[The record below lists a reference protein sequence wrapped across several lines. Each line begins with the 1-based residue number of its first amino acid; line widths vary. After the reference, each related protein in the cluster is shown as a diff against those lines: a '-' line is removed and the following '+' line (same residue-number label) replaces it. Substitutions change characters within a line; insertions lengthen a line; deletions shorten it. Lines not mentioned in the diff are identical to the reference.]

1 MADLITRLLL
11 NTQQFD
17 NNLGKSSKQIQG
29 FQKNIQS
36 ISAGAAKALGPL
48 GAVIGATMGAVE
60 LLNKG
65 LNANA
70 TLQGKF
76 NSYVEAGSTVVDQF
90 FSSIY
95 NGDWTAFNDGILEA
109 IGNAQKFA
117 QQYTNIMKMLQVT
130 SARYERVDA
139 EKNRLESIIEDENR
153 SLSERKKAQTE
164 LDKILMMGIADIR
177 EDAQNVEKYLTEKLA
192 NMGITGNIDNAQ
204 RLIEDLY
211 DPTSSLR
218 SRVDTYRDIRSNK
231 NQVIN
236 PNAFKYT
243 GDEWYKIN
251 TEATAKYYQ
260 NYTESERKYYDSL
273 IGVIDSLT
281 EESYQKL
288 AELFDRRSDLVD
300 KAGTWEKDRTG
311 AKNEIIDA
319 ETIKAVVKESAKEGT
334 KEAIKEG
341 AQEVKLEPINVPI
354 RLLTEEDLDYG
365 INKMVRDDIE
375 SGKIKVSPID
385 TDSIKNNYDYADS
398 LNTIATVMGSI
409 TNLTNEGAAGWI
421 AYGTNIISAISSA
434 LPMITSLTTAL
445 TAKAAA
451 EAAGSAASVPVVGW
465 INAIAAISTIVA
477 AMASVPKF
485 ATGGIVD
492 GSSFYGDKVLARVNS
507 GEMILNRSQQRNLFN
522 LINGGGASNTVK
534 FRIEGKELVGVLNA
548 YGSKTSKYK

>member
-1 MADLITRLLL
+1 MADLVTRLLL

-17 NNLGKSSKQIQG
+17 NNLGRSTQQVQG
-29 FQKNIQS
+29 FQRNIQS
-36 ISAGAAKALGPL
+36 FSTGAINAFTKFS
-48 GAVIGATMGAVE
+48 GAIGITVGSIE
-60 LLNKG
+60 LLQKG

-70 TLQGKF
+70 TLQDKF

-117 QQYTNIMKMLQVT
+117 AQYTNIMKMLQVT

-139 EKNRLESIIEDENR
+139 EKNRLESIVEDESR

-177 EDAQNVEKYLTEKLA
+177 EDAQNVEKYLTERLSS
-192 NMGITGNIDNAQ
+192 MGVTGNIDNAQ

-218 SRVDTYRDIRSNK
+218 SRVDTYRDIRAKK
-231 NQVIN
+231 NQVVN
-236 PNAFKYT
+236 PNALQYS

-251 TEATAKYYQ
+251 QEATAKYYQ
-260 NYTESERKYYDSL
+260 NYTKAEREYYDSL
-273 IGVIDSLT
+273 IRVIDSLT

-288 AELFDRRSDLVD
+288 AELFDRRSDLID

-319 ETIKAVVKESAKEGT
+319 ETTKSVVQT
-334 KEAIKEG
+334 AIKEG
-341 AQEVKLEPINVPI
+341 AEEAKKEIKLKPIDVPI

-365 INKMVRDDIE
+365 INKMVKSDIE
-375 SGKIKVSPID
+375 SGKIKINPID
-385 TDSIKNNYDYADS
+385 TSSIDTNYDYLDS
-398 LNTIATVMGSI
+398 LNAIASVMGSI

-421 AYGTNIISAISSA
+421 AYGTNLITAISSA
-434 LPMITSLTTAL
+434 LPMIASLTTAL

-451 EAAGSAASVPVVGW
+451 EAAGSAAAVPIVGW
-465 INAIAAISTIVA
+465 VNAIAAVSAIVA

-485 ATGGIVD
+485 ANGGIVD

-522 LINGGGASNTVK
+522 LIDSGGTSNAVK

>member
-1 MADLITRLLL
+1 
-11 NTQQFD
+11 
-17 NNLGKSSKQIQG
+17 
-29 FQKNIQS
+29 
-36 ISAGAAKALGPL
+36 
-48 GAVIGATMGAVE
+48 
-60 LLNKG
+60 
-65 LNANA
+65 
-70 TLQGKF
+70 
-76 NSYVEAGSTVVDQF
+76 
-90 FSSIY
+90 
-95 NGDWTAFNDGILEA
+95 
-109 IGNAQKFA
+109 
-117 QQYTNIMKMLQVT
+117 MKMLQVT

-218 SRVDTYRDIRSNK
+218 SRVDTYRDIRDTK

-251 TEATAKYYQ
+251 TEATAKYYR
-260 NYTESERKYYDSL
+260 NYTESEREYYDSL
-273 IGVIDSLT
+273 IRVIDSLT

-288 AELFDRRSDLVD
+288 SELFDRRSDLVD

-319 ETIKAVVKESAKEGT
+319 ETTKAVVKKSVKEGT
-334 KEAIKEG
+334 QEAVK
-341 AQEVKLEPINVPI
+341 EVKLEPINVPI

-375 SGKIKVSPID
+375 SGKIKVSPIN

-409 TNLTNEGAAGWI
+409 TNLTNEGAAGWL

-465 INAIAAISTIVA
+465 INAIAAISTIVT
-477 AMASVPKF
+477 AMAAVPKF

-522 LINGGGASNTVK
+522 LINGGGTSNTVK

>member
-1 MADLITRLLL
+1 
-11 NTQQFD
+11 
-17 NNLGKSSKQIQG
+17 
-29 FQKNIQS
+29 
-36 ISAGAAKALGPL
+36 
-48 GAVIGATMGAVE
+48 
-60 LLNKG
+60 
-65 LNANA
+65 
-70 TLQGKF
+70 
-76 NSYVEAGSTVVDQF
+76 
-90 FSSIY
+90 
-95 NGDWTAFNDGILEA
+95 
-109 IGNAQKFA
+109 
-117 QQYTNIMKMLQVT
+117 MKMLQVT
-130 SARYERVDA
+130 KARYERVDA
-139 EKNRLESIIEDENR
+139 EKNRLESIVEDEGR
-153 SLSERKKAQTE
+153 SLSERKKAQAE

-192 NMGITGNIDNAQ
+192 SMGITGNIDNAQ

-218 SRVDTYRDIRSNK
+218 SRVDSYRSSKEKGTSATFRATNYK
-231 NQVIN
+231 
-236 PNAFKYT
+236 
-243 GDEWYKIN
+243 EWADAQKQYLK
-251 TEATAKYYQ
+251 
-260 NYTESERKYYDSL
+260 YTESEKKYYDSL
-273 IGVIDSLT
+273 IRVIDSLT

-288 AELFDRRSDLVD
+288 TELFDRRSDLVD

-311 AKNEIIDA
+311 ARDEIIDA
-319 ETIKAVVKESAKEGT
+319 NKKLAQPVKTTVKTAVKEGT
-334 KEAIKEG
+334 QEAVK
-341 AQEVKLEPINVPI
+341 EVKLEPINVPI

-365 INKMVRDDIE
+365 INKRVREDIE
-375 SGKIKVSPID
+375 SGKIKVSPIN
-385 TDSIKNNYDYADS
+385 TDSIKSNYDYADS

-409 TNLTNEGAAGWI
+409 TNLTNEGAAGWL

-465 INAIAAISTIVA
+465 INAIAAISTIVT
-477 AMASVPKF
+477 AMAAVPKF

-522 LINGGGASNTVK
+522 LINGSGTSNTVK

>member
-1 MADLITRLLL
+1 
-11 NTQQFD
+11 
-17 NNLGKSSKQIQG
+17 
-29 FQKNIQS
+29 
-36 ISAGAAKALGPL
+36 
-48 GAVIGATMGAVE
+48 
-60 LLNKG
+60 
-65 LNANA
+65 
-70 TLQGKF
+70 
-76 NSYVEAGSTVVDQF
+76 
-90 FSSIY
+90 
-95 NGDWTAFNDGILEA
+95 
-109 IGNAQKFA
+109 
-117 QQYTNIMKMLQVT
+117 MLQVT

-218 SRVDTYRDIRSNK
+218 SRVDSYRSSKEKGTSATFRATNYK
-231 NQVIN
+231 
-236 PNAFKYT
+236 
-243 GDEWYKIN
+243 EWADAQKQYLK
-251 TEATAKYYQ
+251 
-260 NYTESERKYYDSL
+260 YTESEKKYYDSL
-273 IGVIDSLT
+273 IRVIDSLT

-288 AELFDRRSDLVD
+288 TELFDRRSDLVD

-311 AKNEIIDA
+311 ARDEIIDA
-319 ETIKAVVKESAKEGT
+319 NKKLAQPVKTTVKTAVKEGT
-334 KEAIKEG
+334 QEAVK
-341 AQEVKLEPINVPI
+341 EVKLEPINVPI

-365 INKMVRDDIE
+365 INKRVRDDIE
-375 SGKIKVSPID
+375 SGKIKVSPIN
-385 TDSIKNNYDYADS
+385 TDSIKSNYDYADS

-409 TNLTNEGAAGWI
+409 TNLTNEGAAGWL

-465 INAIAAISTIVA
+465 INAIAAISTIVT
-477 AMASVPKF
+477 AMAAVPKF

-522 LINGGGASNTVK
+522 LINGGGTSNTVK

>member
-1 MADLITRLLL
+1 
-11 NTQQFD
+11 
-17 NNLGKSSKQIQG
+17 
-29 FQKNIQS
+29 
-36 ISAGAAKALGPL
+36 
-48 GAVIGATMGAVE
+48 
-60 LLNKG
+60 
-65 LNANA
+65 
-70 TLQGKF
+70 
-76 NSYVEAGSTVVDQF
+76 
-90 FSSIY
+90 
-95 NGDWTAFNDGILEA
+95 
-109 IGNAQKFA
+109 
-117 QQYTNIMKMLQVT
+117 MKMLQVT

-139 EKNRLESIIEDENR
+139 EKNRLESIVEDEGR
-153 SLSERKKAQTE
+153 SLSERKKAQAE

-177 EDAQNVEKYLTEKLA
+177 EDAQNVEYYLKDMLSDI
-192 NMGITGNIDNAQ
+192 GITGNIDNAQ

-218 SRVDTYRDIRSNK
+218 SRVDSYRSSKEKGTSATFRATNYK
-231 NQVIN
+231 
-236 PNAFKYT
+236 
-243 GDEWYKIN
+243 EWADAQKQYLK
-251 TEATAKYYQ
+251 
-260 NYTESERKYYDSL
+260 YTESEKKYYDSL
-273 IGVIDSLT
+273 IRVIDSLT

-288 AELFDRRSDLVD
+288 TELFDRRSDLVD

-311 AKNEIIDA
+311 ARDEIIDA
-319 ETIKAVVKESAKEGT
+319 NKKLAQPVKTTVKTAVKEGT
-334 KEAIKEG
+334 QEAVK
-341 AQEVKLEPINVPI
+341 EVKLEPINVPI

-365 INKMVRDDIE
+365 INKRVREDIE
-375 SGKIKVSPID
+375 SGKIKVSPIN
-385 TDSIKNNYDYADS
+385 TDSIKSNYDYADS

-409 TNLTNEGAAGWI
+409 TNLTNEGAAGWL

-465 INAIAAISTIVA
+465 INAIAAISTIVT
-477 AMASVPKF
+477 AMAAVPKF

-522 LINGGGASNTVK
+522 LINGGGTSNTVK

>member
-1 MADLITRLLL
+1 
-11 NTQQFD
+11 
-17 NNLGKSSKQIQG
+17 
-29 FQKNIQS
+29 
-36 ISAGAAKALGPL
+36 
-48 GAVIGATMGAVE
+48 
-60 LLNKG
+60 
-65 LNANA
+65 
-70 TLQGKF
+70 
-76 NSYVEAGSTVVDQF
+76 
-90 FSSIY
+90 
-95 NGDWTAFNDGILEA
+95 
-109 IGNAQKFA
+109 
-117 QQYTNIMKMLQVT
+117 MKMLQVT

-139 EKNRLESIIEDENR
+139 EKNYLESIIEDESR
-153 SLSERKKAQTE
+153 PMAEREAANARLQ
-164 LDKILMMGIADIR
+164 KILMMGIADIR
-177 EDAQNVEKYLTEKLA
+177 EDAQNVENYLKDMLSDI
-192 NMGITGNIDNAQ
+192 GITGNIDNAQ
-204 RLIEDLY
+204 RIIEDLY

-218 SRVDTYRDIRSNK
+218 SRVDSYRDIRSKK

-251 TEATAKYYQ
+251 TEATAKYYR
-260 NYTESERKYYDSL
+260 NYTESEREYYDSL
-273 IGVIDSLT
+273 ILAVDALT
-281 EESYQKL
+281 DGEKGLYKKL

-311 AKNEIIDA
+311 ADDTIADA
-319 ETIKAVVKESAKEGT
+319 KKKLAQPVKTTVKTAVKEGT
-334 KEAIKEG
+334 QEAVK
-341 AQEVKLEPINVPI
+341 EVKLEPINVPI

-365 INKMVRDDIE
+365 INKRVRDDIE
-375 SGKIKVSPID
+375 SGKIKVSPIN
-385 TDSIKNNYDYADS
+385 TDSIKSNYDYADS

-409 TNLTNEGAAGWI
+409 TNLTNEGAAGWL

-465 INAIAAISTIVA
+465 INAIAAISTIVT
-477 AMASVPKF
+477 AMAAVPKF

-522 LINGGGASNTVK
+522 LINGGGTSNTVK

>member
-1 MADLITRLLL
+1 
-11 NTQQFD
+11 
-17 NNLGKSSKQIQG
+17 
-29 FQKNIQS
+29 
-36 ISAGAAKALGPL
+36 
-48 GAVIGATMGAVE
+48 
-60 LLNKG
+60 
-65 LNANA
+65 
-70 TLQGKF
+70 
-76 NSYVEAGSTVVDQF
+76 
-90 FSSIY
+90 
-95 NGDWTAFNDGILEA
+95 
-109 IGNAQKFA
+109 
-117 QQYTNIMKMLQVT
+117 MKMLQVT

-139 EKNRLESIIEDENR
+139 EKNRLESIVEDESR
-153 SLSERKKAQTE
+153 SLSERKKAQAE

-177 EDAQNVEKYLTEKLA
+177 EDAQNVENYLKDMLSDI
-192 NMGITGNIDNAQ
+192 GITGNIDNAQ

-218 SRVDTYRDIRSNK
+218 SRVDSYRSSKEKGTSATFRATNYK
-231 NQVIN
+231 
-236 PNAFKYT
+236 
-243 GDEWYKIN
+243 EWADAQKQYLK
-251 TEATAKYYQ
+251 
-260 NYTESERKYYDSL
+260 YTESEKKYYDSL
-273 IGVIDSLT
+273 IRVIDSLT

-288 AELFDRRSDLVD
+288 TELFDRRSDLVD

-311 AKNEIIDA
+311 ARDEIIDTNKKLA
-319 ETIKAVVKESAKEGT
+319 QPVKTTVKTAVKEGT
-334 KEAIKEG
+334 QEAVK
-341 AQEVKLEPINVPI
+341 EVKLEPINVPI

-365 INKMVRDDIE
+365 INKRVREDIE
-375 SGKIKVSPID
+375 SGKIKVSPIN
-385 TDSIKNNYDYADS
+385 TDSIKSNYDYADS

-409 TNLTNEGAAGWI
+409 TNLTNEGAAGWL

-465 INAIAAISTIVA
+465 INAIAAISTIVT
-477 AMASVPKF
+477 AMAAVPKF

-522 LINGGGASNTVK
+522 LINGGGTSNTVK

>member
-1 MADLITRLLL
+1 
-11 NTQQFD
+11 
-17 NNLGKSSKQIQG
+17 
-29 FQKNIQS
+29 
-36 ISAGAAKALGPL
+36 
-48 GAVIGATMGAVE
+48 
-60 LLNKG
+60 
-65 LNANA
+65 
-70 TLQGKF
+70 
-76 NSYVEAGSTVVDQF
+76 
-90 FSSIY
+90 
-95 NGDWTAFNDGILEA
+95 
-109 IGNAQKFA
+109 
-117 QQYTNIMKMLQVT
+117 MKMLQVT
-130 SARYERVDA
+130 KARYERVDA
-139 EKNRLESIIEDENR
+139 EKNRLESIVEDEGR
-153 SLSERKKAQTE
+153 SLSERKKAQAE

-192 NMGITGNIDNAQ
+192 SMGITGNIDNAQ

-218 SRVDTYRDIRSNK
+218 SRVDSYRSSKEKGTSATFRATNYK
-231 NQVIN
+231 
-236 PNAFKYT
+236 
-243 GDEWYKIN
+243 EWADAQKQYLK
-251 TEATAKYYQ
+251 
-260 NYTESERKYYDSL
+260 YTESEKKYYDSL
-273 IGVIDSLT
+273 IRVIDSLT

-288 AELFDRRSDLVD
+288 TELFDRRSDLVD

-311 AKNEIIDA
+311 ARDEIIDA
-319 ETIKAVVKESAKEGT
+319 NKKLAQPVKTTVKTAVKEGT
-334 KEAIKEG
+334 QEAVK
-341 AQEVKLEPINVPI
+341 EVKLEPINVPI

-365 INKMVRDDIE
+365 INKRVRDDIE
-375 SGKIKVSPID
+375 SGKIKVSPIN
-385 TDSIKNNYDYADS
+385 TDSIKSNYDYADS

-409 TNLTNEGAAGWI
+409 TNLTNEGAAGWL

-465 INAIAAISTIVA
+465 INAIAAISTIVT
-477 AMASVPKF
+477 AMAAVPKF

-522 LINGGGASNTVK
+522 LINGGGTSNTVK

>member
-1 MADLITRLLL
+1 
-11 NTQQFD
+11 
-17 NNLGKSSKQIQG
+17 
-29 FQKNIQS
+29 
-36 ISAGAAKALGPL
+36 
-48 GAVIGATMGAVE
+48 
-60 LLNKG
+60 
-65 LNANA
+65 
-70 TLQGKF
+70 
-76 NSYVEAGSTVVDQF
+76 
-90 FSSIY
+90 
-95 NGDWTAFNDGILEA
+95 
-109 IGNAQKFA
+109 
-117 QQYTNIMKMLQVT
+117 MKMLQVT

-139 EKNRLESIIEDENR
+139 EKNRLESIVEDESR
-153 SLSERKKAQTE
+153 SLSERKKAQAE

-177 EDAQNVEKYLTEKLA
+177 EDAQNVEYYLKDMLSDI
-192 NMGITGNIDNAQ
+192 GITGNIDNAQ

-218 SRVDTYRDIRSNK
+218 SRVDSYRSSKEKGTSATFRATNYK
-231 NQVIN
+231 
-236 PNAFKYT
+236 
-243 GDEWYKIN
+243 EWADAQKQYLK
-251 TEATAKYYQ
+251 
-260 NYTESERKYYDSL
+260 YTESEKKYYDSL
-273 IGVIDSLT
+273 IRVIDSLT

-288 AELFDRRSDLVD
+288 TELFDRRSDLVD

-311 AKNEIIDA
+311 ARDEIIDA
-319 ETIKAVVKESAKEGT
+319 NKKLAQPVKTTVKTAVKEGT
-334 KEAIKEG
+334 QEAVK
-341 AQEVKLEPINVPI
+341 EVKLEPINVPI

-365 INKMVRDDIE
+365 INKRVREDIE
-375 SGKIKVSPID
+375 SGKIKVSPIN
-385 TDSIKNNYDYADS
+385 TDSIKSNYDYADS

-409 TNLTNEGAAGWI
+409 TNLTNEGAAGWL

-465 INAIAAISTIVA
+465 INAIAAISTIVT
-477 AMASVPKF
+477 AMAAVPKF

-522 LINGGGASNTVK
+522 LINGGGTSNTVK

>member
-1 MADLITRLLL
+1 
-11 NTQQFD
+11 
-17 NNLGKSSKQIQG
+17 
-29 FQKNIQS
+29 
-36 ISAGAAKALGPL
+36 
-48 GAVIGATMGAVE
+48 
-60 LLNKG
+60 
-65 LNANA
+65 
-70 TLQGKF
+70 
-76 NSYVEAGSTVVDQF
+76 
-90 FSSIY
+90 
-95 NGDWTAFNDGILEA
+95 
-109 IGNAQKFA
+109 
-117 QQYTNIMKMLQVT
+117 MKMLQVT
-130 SARYERVDA
+130 KARYERVDA
-139 EKNRLESIIEDENR
+139 EKNRLESIVEDEGR
-153 SLSERKKAQTE
+153 SLSERKKAQAE

-192 NMGITGNIDNAQ
+192 SMGITGNIDNAQ

-218 SRVDTYRDIRSNK
+218 SRVDSYRSSKEKGTSATFRATNYK
-231 NQVIN
+231 
-236 PNAFKYT
+236 
-243 GDEWYKIN
+243 EWADAQKQYLK
-251 TEATAKYYQ
+251 
-260 NYTESERKYYDSL
+260 YTESEKKYYDSL
-273 IGVIDSLT
+273 IRVIDSLT

-288 AELFDRRSDLVD
+288 TELFDRRSDLVD

-311 AKNEIIDA
+311 ARDEIIDA
-319 ETIKAVVKESAKEGT
+319 NKKLAQPVKTTVKTAVKEGT
-334 KEAIKEG
+334 QEAVK
-341 AQEVKLEPINVPI
+341 EVKLEPINVPI

-365 INKMVRDDIE
+365 INKRVREDIE
-375 SGKIKVSPID
+375 SGKIKVSPIN
-385 TDSIKNNYDYADS
+385 TDSIKSNYDYADS

-409 TNLTNEGAAGWI
+409 INLTNEGAAGWL

-465 INAIAAISTIVA
+465 INAIAAISTIVT
-477 AMASVPKF
+477 AMAAVPKF

-522 LINGGGASNTVK
+522 LINGSGTSNTVK

>member
-1 MADLITRLLL
+1 
-11 NTQQFD
+11 
-17 NNLGKSSKQIQG
+17 
-29 FQKNIQS
+29 
-36 ISAGAAKALGPL
+36 
-48 GAVIGATMGAVE
+48 
-60 LLNKG
+60 
-65 LNANA
+65 
-70 TLQGKF
+70 
-76 NSYVEAGSTVVDQF
+76 
-90 FSSIY
+90 
-95 NGDWTAFNDGILEA
+95 
-109 IGNAQKFA
+109 
-117 QQYTNIMKMLQVT
+117 MKMLQVT

-139 EKNRLESIIEDENR
+139 EKNRLESIVEDESR
-153 SLSERKKAQTE
+153 SLSERKKAQAE

-177 EDAQNVEKYLTEKLA
+177 EDAQNVENYLKDMLSDI
-192 NMGITGNIDNAQ
+192 GITGNIDNAQ

-218 SRVDTYRDIRSNK
+218 SRVDSYRSSKEKGTSATFRATNYK
-231 NQVIN
+231 
-236 PNAFKYT
+236 
-243 GDEWYKIN
+243 EWADAQKQYLK
-251 TEATAKYYQ
+251 
-260 NYTESERKYYDSL
+260 YTESEKKYYDSL
-273 IGVIDSLT
+273 IRVIDSLT

-288 AELFDRRSDLVD
+288 TELFDRRSDLVD

-311 AKNEIIDA
+311 ARDEIIDA
-319 ETIKAVVKESAKEGT
+319 NKKLAQPVKTTVKTAVKEGT
-334 KEAIKEG
+334 QEAVK
-341 AQEVKLEPINVPI
+341 EVKLEPINVPI

-365 INKMVRDDIE
+365 INKRVREDIE
-375 SGKIKVSPID
+375 SGKIKVSPIN
-385 TDSIKNNYDYADS
+385 TDSIKSNYDYADS

-409 TNLTNEGAAGWI
+409 TNLTNEGAAGWL

-465 INAIAAISTIVA
+465 INAIAAISTIVT
-477 AMASVPKF
+477 AMAAVPKF

-522 LINGGGASNTVK
+522 LINGGGTSNTVK

>member
-1 MADLITRLLL
+1 MADLVTRLLL

-17 NNLGKSSKQIQG
+17 NNLGKSTKQIQG
-29 FQKNIQS
+29 FQKNVQS
-36 ISAGAAKALGPL
+36 FSAGAISAFTKFSGAIGITL
-48 GAVIGATMGAVE
+48 GAIDI
-60 LLNKG
+60 LQKG

-70 TLQGKF
+70 ALQEKF
-76 NSYVEAGSTVVDQF
+76 NSYVEAGSTVIDQF

-211 DPTSSLR
+211 DPTSALR
-218 SRVDTYRDIRSNK
+218 SRVDTYRDIRYKK

-273 IGVIDSLT
+273 IRVRDALT
-281 EESYQKL
+281 DGENGLYTKL
-288 AELFDRRSDLVD
+288 AELFDRRSDLLD

-319 ETIKAVVKESAKEGT
+319 ETTKAVVKKSVKEGT
-334 KEAIKEG
+334 KEAVK
-341 AQEVKLEPINVPI
+341 EVKFEPINVPI

-522 LINGGGASNTVK
+522 LINGGGTSNTVK

>member
-1 MADLITRLLL
+1 
-11 NTQQFD
+11 
-17 NNLGKSSKQIQG
+17 
-29 FQKNIQS
+29 
-36 ISAGAAKALGPL
+36 
-48 GAVIGATMGAVE
+48 
-60 LLNKG
+60 
-65 LNANA
+65 
-70 TLQGKF
+70 
-76 NSYVEAGSTVVDQF
+76 
-90 FSSIY
+90 
-95 NGDWTAFNDGILEA
+95 
-109 IGNAQKFA
+109 
-117 QQYTNIMKMLQVT
+117 MKMLQVT

-139 EKNRLESIIEDENR
+139 EKNRLESIVEDEGR
-153 SLSERKKAQTE
+153 SLSERKTAQTE

-177 EDAQNVEKYLTEKLA
+177 EDAQNVENYLKDMLSDI
-192 NMGITGNIDNAQ
+192 GISGNIDNAQ

-218 SRVDTYRDIRSNK
+218 SRVDSYRSSKEKGTSATFRATNYK
-231 NQVIN
+231 EWA
-236 PNAFKYT
+236 NAQKQYLKYT
-243 GDEWYKIN
+243 E
-251 TEATAKYYQ
+251 E
-260 NYTESERKYYDSL
+260 ERKYYDSL
-273 IGVIDSLT
+273 ILAVDALT
-281 EESYQKL
+281 DGENGLYNKL
-288 AELFDRRSDLVD
+288 AELFDRRSDLID

-311 AKNEIIDA
+311 ARDEITDA
-319 ETIKAVVKESAKEGT
+319 EKELAKPVKTTVKTAVKEGT
-334 KEAIKEG
+334 KEAVK
-341 AQEVKLEPINVPI
+341 EVKLEPINVPI

-375 SGKIKVSPID
+375 SGKIKVSPIN
-385 TDSIKNNYDYADS
+385 TDSIKSNYDYADS

-465 INAIAAISTIVA
+465 INAIAAISTIVT
-477 AMASVPKF
+477 AMAAVPKF

-522 LINGGGASNTVK
+522 LINGGGTSNTVK

>member
-17 NNLGKSSKQIQG
+17 NNLGKSTKQIQG
-29 FQKNIQS
+29 FQKNIQAF
-36 ISAGAAKALGPL
+36 SAGSVAAMSKFAGALGV
-48 GAVIGATMGAVE
+48 AYGATE
-60 LLNKG
+60 ILQKG

-76 NSYVEAGSTVVDQF
+76 NSYVEAGSTVIDQF

-109 IGNAQKFA
+109 IDNAQKFA
-117 QQYTNIMKMLQVT
+117 QQYTSIMKMLQVT
-130 SARYERVDA
+130 KARYERVDA
-139 EKNRLESIIEDENR
+139 EKNRLESIVEDENR

-164 LDKILMMGIADIR
+164 LDKILIMGIADIR

-192 NMGITGNIDNAQ
+192 KMGITGNIDNAQ

-218 SRVDTYRDIRSNK
+218 SRVDTYRDIRDTK

-243 GDEWYKIN
+243 GNEWYKIN
-251 TEATAKYYQ
+251 TEATAKYYR
-260 NYTESERKYYDSL
+260 NYTEAEREYYDSL
-273 IGVIDSLT
+273 LRVIDSLT

-319 ETIKAVVKESAKEGT
+319 ESTKETIKKAVKEAVK
-334 KEAIKEG
+334 
-341 AQEVKLEPINVPI
+341 EVKVEPIDVPI
-354 RLLTEEDLDYG
+354 RLLTGSDFGNDSKSE
-365 INKMVRDDIE
+365 INQRVKDDIE
-375 SGKIKVSPID
+375 SGKLKINPID
-385 TDSIKNNYDYADS
+385 TDTINSNYDYADS
-398 LNTIATVMGSI
+398 LNSIATVMGSI
-409 TNLTNEGAAGWI
+409 TNLTSDGAAAWL
-421 AYGTNIISAISSA
+421 AYGTNIISAIASA
-434 LPMITSLTTAL
+434 IPMITTLTTAL

-451 EAAGSAASVPVVGW
+451 EAAGSAAAVPVVGW
-465 INAIAAISTIVA
+465 INAIAAVA
-477 AMASVPKF
+477 AITTALASIPKF

-507 GEMILNRSQQRNLFN
+507 GEMILNRSQQKNLFN
-522 LINGGGASNTVK
+522 LINNGGGGSKVEFK
-534 FRIEGKELVGVLNA
+534 IQGKDLVGVL
-548 YGSKTSKYK
+548 GSYNNKTSKYK

>member
-1 MADLITRLLL
+1 
-11 NTQQFD
+11 
-17 NNLGKSSKQIQG
+17 
-29 FQKNIQS
+29 
-36 ISAGAAKALGPL
+36 
-48 GAVIGATMGAVE
+48 
-60 LLNKG
+60 
-65 LNANA
+65 
-70 TLQGKF
+70 
-76 NSYVEAGSTVVDQF
+76 
-90 FSSIY
+90 
-95 NGDWTAFNDGILEA
+95 
-109 IGNAQKFA
+109 
-117 QQYTNIMKMLQVT
+117 MKMLQVT

-139 EKNRLESIIEDENR
+139 EKNRLESIVEDESR
-153 SLSERKKAQTE
+153 SLSERKKAQAE

-192 NMGITGNIDNAQ
+192 SMGITGNIDNAQ

-218 SRVDTYRDIRSNK
+218 SRVDSYRSSKEKGTSATFRATNYK
-231 NQVIN
+231 
-236 PNAFKYT
+236 
-243 GDEWYKIN
+243 EWADAQKQYLK
-251 TEATAKYYQ
+251 
-260 NYTESERKYYDSL
+260 YTESEKKYYDSL
-273 IGVIDSLT
+273 IRVIDSLT

-288 AELFDRRSDLVD
+288 TELFDRRSDLVD

-311 AKNEIIDA
+311 ARDEIIDA
-319 ETIKAVVKESAKEGT
+319 NKKLAQPVKTTVKTAVKEGT
-334 KEAIKEG
+334 QEAVK
-341 AQEVKLEPINVPI
+341 EVKLEPINVPI

-365 INKMVRDDIE
+365 INKRVREDIE
-375 SGKIKVSPID
+375 SGKIKVSPIN
-385 TDSIKNNYDYADS
+385 TDSIKSNYDYADS

-409 TNLTNEGAAGWI
+409 TNLTNEGAAGWL

-465 INAIAAISTIVA
+465 INAIAAISTIVT
-477 AMASVPKF
+477 AMAAVPKF

-522 LINGGGASNTVK
+522 LINGSGTSNSVK

>member
-1 MADLITRLLL
+1 
-11 NTQQFD
+11 
-17 NNLGKSSKQIQG
+17 
-29 FQKNIQS
+29 
-36 ISAGAAKALGPL
+36 
-48 GAVIGATMGAVE
+48 
-60 LLNKG
+60 
-65 LNANA
+65 
-70 TLQGKF
+70 
-76 NSYVEAGSTVVDQF
+76 
-90 FSSIY
+90 
-95 NGDWTAFNDGILEA
+95 
-109 IGNAQKFA
+109 
-117 QQYTNIMKMLQVT
+117 MLQVT

-204 RLIEDLY
+204 KLIEDLY

-218 SRVDTYRDIRSNK
+218 SRVDTYRDIRYKK

-341 AQEVKLEPINVPI
+341 AQEVKLKPINVPI

-409 TNLTNEGAAGWI
+409 TNLTNEGAAGWL

-465 INAIAAISTIVA
+465 INAIAAISTIVT